1 MQSAPLAKRAVF
13 VAALTGLL
21 AAGAASAEDVRTPAD
36 ACTVDKERI
45 ACRKMG
51 VAFAAGR
58 GVPQDDHMAVRMFRL
73 GCDLDD
79 GYSCFYLA
87 QAYRGARGVQPNQS
101 EELLMFTRACELDV
115 GAACRDAGDLY
126 TTGFGGMPP
135 DGSTA
140 GLWYQMGCDAK
151 DGASCASA
159 GLWYER
165 GDMFGVDNQKAQALF
180 KQACDL
186 GSGRGCALL
195 GVRYDKGVEGLKRDT
210 TRAAALFNLACLHE
224 DAEGCRLQANAQLL
238 GRGVPESLS
247 EALANLDKACDLV
260 DFLACRQLT
269 SLAMV
274 NEQYGL
280 ASHAAKRACTL
291 GDTKSCKVVERADKR
306 KSAEDASSR

>member
-1 MQSAPLAKRAVF
+1 MQSAPLAKRTLCL
-13 VAALTGLL
+13 AALTGLL
-21 AAGAASAEDVRTPAD
+21 GGSTALAEEVRTRLD
-36 ACTVDKERI
+36 ACMVQNEGI

-51 VAFAAGR
+51 VAYAGGR
-58 GVPQDDHMAVRMFRL
+58 GVPQDDHMAVRMFRA
-73 GCDLDD
+73 GCGLDD
-79 GYSCFYLA
+79 GFSCLYLA
-87 QAYRGARGVQPNQS
+87 QAYRGARGVQPNPS
-101 EELLMFTRACELDV
+101 EELMMFTRACELDV
-115 GAACRDAGDLY
+115 GTACREAGDLY

-140 GLWYQMGCDAK
+140 GLWYQMGCDAH
-151 DGASCASA
+151 DGASCAAA

-180 KQACDL
+180 EQACDL

-210 TRAAALFNLACLHE
+210 TRAAELFNLACLHE

-238 GRGVPESLS
+238 GRGVPESLP
-247 EALANLDKACDLV
+247 EALTNLDKACDLT
-260 DFLACRQLT
+260 DFLACRQLA

-274 NEQYGL
+274 NQQYGL
-280 ASHAAKRACTL
+280 ASRAAKRACVL

-306 KSAEDASSR
+306 KSAEGPSSR